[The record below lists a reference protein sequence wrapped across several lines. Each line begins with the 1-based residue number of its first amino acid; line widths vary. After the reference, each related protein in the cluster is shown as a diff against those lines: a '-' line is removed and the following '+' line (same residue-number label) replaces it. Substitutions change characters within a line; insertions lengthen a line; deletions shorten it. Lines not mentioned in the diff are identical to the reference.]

1 MMKQINEHD
10 LAEIKKCLRNISDFV
25 LNKKWLS
32 QYSKKKLLA
41 DVAIIERLLGTDLIE
56 IDTDKK
62 KGEMITG
69 SKTLIKG

>member
-1 MMKQINEHD
+1 MMKEINEHD
-10 LAEIKKCLRNISDFV
+10 LAEIKKCLRNISDFA

-32 QYSKKKLLA
+32 HYSKKKLLA

-56 IDTDKK
+56 IDTDQK